1 MLEKAPQDIPWAGYL
16 TEVWGYMAGVSDED
30 RVVEAYAGLDG
41 RPAKAK
47 ARSLLDDAIGHAV
60 EEGNDEG
67 AKRLVELRTRLKNR
81 NWRKSKL
88 PPRKESKLSQY
99 LEHAG
104 ALQIA
109 FGIVATEIPDDVA
122 GLLDPNWLTALP
134 TDNSR
139 ALLYRRWL
147 LDDPDTRGPEPDVFE
162 IDKRAARVSLGRAPG
177 AAGRPPVIRSRRS

>member
-1 MLEKAPQDIPWAGYL
+1 MLEKAPQDLPWAEYL
-16 TEVWGYMAGVSDED
+16 TEVWGYMAGVGDEE
-30 RVVEAYAGLDG
+30 RVVAAYAALPG

-47 ARSLLDDAIGHAV
+47 ARGLLDDAIGHAV
-60 EEGNDEG
+60 EEDNDDG
-67 AKRLVELRTRLKNR
+67 ARRLVDLRNRLRNR

-88 PPRKESKLSQY
+88 PPRKESKLAQY

-109 FGIVATEIPDDVA
+109 FGIVATQVPDDIRP
-122 GLLDPNWLTALP
+122 LLDEHWLTSLP
-134 TDNSR
+134 TDNNR
-139 ALLYRRWL
+139 ALLYRAWL

-177 AAGRPPVIRSRRS
+177 AAGRPPVVRRK